1 MPKKRTS
8 VTTSPINFRM
18 PAPLRARLRRFAK
31 TRNLAEA
38 EALRLL
44 VSEHLDEVDSEREL
58 AEAERWQFAQAYASL
73 QRVSRGEQAIA
84 PSGEVDRIFTAA
96 LTRRPTTRPR

>member
-18 PAPLRARLRRFAK
+18 PATLRARLRRFARA
-31 TRNLAEA
+31 RNLAEA

-44 VSEHLDEVDSEREL
+44 VSEHLDEVESEREL
-58 AEAERWQFAQAYASL
+58 AEAERWQLAQAYSSL
-73 QRVSRGEQAIA
+73 QRVGRGEQEIA
-84 PSGEVDRIFTAA
+84 APGEVDRIFTAA
-96 LTRRPTTRPR
+96 LTRRPTIRPR